1 MNLPLI
7 YLCIVLVMSL
17 ITLIFYLIDK
27 LKAIYG
33 KRRIRE
39 RTLMLLSA
47 LFGAVGGLIA
57 MYSLR
62 HKTKHRSFYL
72 VNYVSLFIHILIG
85 IVIVYLS
92 VNYL

>member
-1 MNLPLI
+1 
-7 YLCIVLVMSL
+7 MSL
-17 ITLIFYLIDK
+17 ITFIFYLVDK
-27 LKAIYG
+27 VKAIYG

-39 RTLMLLSA
+39 RTLMLLSVF
-47 LFGAVGGLIA
+47 FGAVGGLIA

-72 VNYVSLFIHILIG
+72 VNYISLFIHILIG

-92 VNYL
+92 VNFL